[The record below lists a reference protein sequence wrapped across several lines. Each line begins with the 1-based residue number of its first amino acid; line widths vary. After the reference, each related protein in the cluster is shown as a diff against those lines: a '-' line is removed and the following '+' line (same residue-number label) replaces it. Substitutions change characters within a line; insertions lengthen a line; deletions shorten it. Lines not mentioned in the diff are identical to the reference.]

1 MAWARTYLKNI
12 GVITNSAHGVWA
24 LTPRGSEIEAV
35 DPQAVVRFVNEQS
48 VRERQGRATTPT
60 QIPTT
65 EATTETVESGTT
77 EDETSIVRETL
88 IRTLLSMPP
97 EVFERLCR
105 RLLRES
111 GFTQVEV
118 TGRSGEGG

>member
-1 MAWARTYLKNI
+1 M
-12 GVITNSAHGVWA
+12 
-24 LTPRGSEIEAV
+24 
-35 DPQAVVRFVNEQS
+35 
-48 VRERQGRATTPT
+48 RERQGRATTPT

-97 EVFERLCR
+97 EVFERLCQ
-105 RLLRES
+105 RLLQES

-118 TGRSGEGG
+118 TVRSAEGG